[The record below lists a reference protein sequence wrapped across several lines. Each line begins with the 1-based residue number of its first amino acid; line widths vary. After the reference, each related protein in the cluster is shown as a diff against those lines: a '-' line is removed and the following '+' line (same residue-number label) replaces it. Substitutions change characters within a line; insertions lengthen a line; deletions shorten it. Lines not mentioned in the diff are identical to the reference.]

1 MQHVDVGTTI
11 TKISDVGSNC
21 TQIFL
26 QQRIA
31 REAAAVTAEE
41 RNESERARLLRFQ
54 FRLNI
59 GEGKFVSTGNADVS
73 QLQSPVQRDVIDNFD
88 RVIVKFSRVQIL
100 TGLICAVIHS
110 ALRWWRHCAQ
120 RRNFGKEIT
129 LLLKLIAHAARALF
143 EHRNIYVSFALDW
156 EQLQLLLLT
165 QGVVLERNLNQGSHL
180 PA

>member
-11 TKISDVGSNC
+11 TKISDVGSDC

-73 QLQSPVQRDVIDNFD
+73 QLQSPVQRDVIDNFHGT
-88 RVIVKFSRVQIL
+88 IV
-100 TGLICAVIHS
+100 
-110 ALRWWRHCAQ
+110 
-120 RRNFGKEIT
+120 
-129 LLLKLIAHAARALF
+129 
-143 EHRNIYVSFALDW
+143 
-156 EQLQLLLLT
+156 
-165 QGVVLERNLNQGSHL
+165 
-180 PA
+180 